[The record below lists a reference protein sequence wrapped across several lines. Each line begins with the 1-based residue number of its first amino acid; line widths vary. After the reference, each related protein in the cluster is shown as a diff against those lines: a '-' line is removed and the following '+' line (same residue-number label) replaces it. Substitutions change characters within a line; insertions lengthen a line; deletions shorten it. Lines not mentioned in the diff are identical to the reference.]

1 MKTTIVSM
9 RNYSNRFS
17 RIIAALLV
25 AFAMLSFE
33 SCTMTA
39 DDTLGSN
46 IMPEE
51 QVMVMR
57 HLKFKGNKIIRLN
70 AATGENEEVDASLEG
85 KNFLETRLYRTD
97 SLLSSNLGM
106 GYMGVRRSDTLGVRT
121 AGFASSMLYM
131 NAIDEEN
138 GFGYKPIFDT
148 MKLVLSVKNY
158 GGDTLVP
165 IRYKVYELQKS
176 LAENVLKYDEKR
188 EQDSVAYINCD
199 LSTVYDESKPIFE
212 FTFPKEELKEG
223 PSTLIIPMESTEHS
237 WDYAR
242 RLMLIPDN
250 YADANS
256 GWDGYGRDS
265 VELYTDDEKWAN
277 KFYGLYIKP
286 DLEKTPANRK
296 GAIYELDLSAS
307 GIMLQGRSRNPKDP
321 SMIKDTVGM
330 YYYFYDSDSKFNAS
344 VNKIE
349 HDYTQSLSG
358 GVSELG
364 KIEMDASKSREER
377 TRISTCYV
385 EGLGGPATEIYVT
398 DDFLNELV
406 ALEQTEQGEYSR
418 MGINQCLLTIYVKGA
433 DYDWSVTQSRAEEL
447 TPMLNNSFTRLGT
460 YLNYNTLS
468 PIIDYDYVYESTY
481 NTDIIYNG
489 YLDRSRGCYILN
501 ITAHMQKLFNSIRQE
516 DGTYDVSKVDEK
528 MRCLYIGA
536 EATSPY
542 ALTESMLQGEDS
554 GSNAAPLQIDLTYT
568 LVK

>member
-1 MKTTIVSM
+1 
-9 RNYSNRFS
+9 
-17 RIIAALLV
+17 
-25 AFAMLSFE
+25 
-33 SCTMTA
+33 MTA
-39 DDTLGSN
+39 DETLGSN
-46 IMPEE
+46 IMPED

-70 AATGENEEVDASLEG
+70 TTTGENEEVDASLEG

-106 GYMGVRRSDTLGVRT
+106 GYMGVRRSDTLGVRS

-165 IRYKVYELQKS
+165 IRYKVYELQKP

-188 EQDSVAYINCD
+188 EQDSIAYINCD
-199 LSTVYDESKPIFE
+199 LSAVYDEAKPIFE

-250 YADANS
+250 YADADS

-286 DLEKTPANRK
+286 DLEKTPANRR
-296 GAIYELDLSAS
+296 GAFYELDLSAS

-364 KIEMDASKSREER
+364 KLEMDASKSREER

-385 EGLGGPATEIYVT
+385 EGLGGPATEIYIT

-418 MGINQCLLTIYVKGA
+418 LGINQCLLTIYVKGA

-481 NTDIIYNG
+481 NTDIIYDG

-528 MRCLYIGA
+528 LRSLYIGT

>member
-1 MKTTIVSM
+1 M

-17 RIIAALLV
+17 RTIAALLV

-165 IRYKVYELQKS
+165 IRYKVYELQKP

-256 GWDGYGRDS
+256 SWDGYGRDS
-265 VELYTDDEKWAN
+265 VELYTDDERWAN

-364 KIEMDASKSREER
+364 KIEMNASKSREER

-385 EGLGGPATEIYVT
+385 EGLGGPATEIYIT

>member
-1 MKTTIVSM
+1 M

-17 RIIAALLV
+17 RTVAALLV

-165 IRYKVYELQKS
+165 IRYKVYELQKP

-265 VELYTDDEKWAN
+265 VELYTDDERWAN

-385 EGLGGPATEIYVT
+385 EGLGGPATEIYIT

>member
-1 MKTTIVSM
+1 M

-17 RIIAALLV
+17 RTIAALLV

-385 EGLGGPATEIYVT
+385 EGLGGPATEIYIT

>member
-1 MKTTIVSM
+1 M